1 MKPLINNLMHFIQNV
16 VGSGRGRGG
25 TVVDVPRASSTYSP

>member
-16 VGSGRGRGG
+16 VGPGRGHGSA
-25 TVVDVPRASSTYSP
+25 VVDMPGASVSSS